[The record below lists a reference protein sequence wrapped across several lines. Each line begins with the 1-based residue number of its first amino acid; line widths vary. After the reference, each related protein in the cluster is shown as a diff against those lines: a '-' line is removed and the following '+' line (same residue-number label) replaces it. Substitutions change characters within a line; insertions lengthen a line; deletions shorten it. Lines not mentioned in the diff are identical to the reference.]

1 MADPQDRPGDGA
13 EAPGEPPAK
22 KAAAKRTPAKQAP
35 AKKASAG
42 KAPAKKAGA
51 QNAPAKKAPARKAP
65 AKKAVPR
72 QMPALA
78 APPPHA
84 ALPAGG
90 STGRNAVAKP
100 AAQPPVAPAV
110 GQPGKSSHRIPVS
123 LGLALAGLVAVLL
136 VRLLRRRG

>member
-1 MADPQDRPGDGA
+1 MADPQDQPGDGA

-35 AKKASAG
+35 AKKADAQN
-42 KAPAKKAGA
+42 APAKK
-51 QNAPAKKAPARKAP
+51 APAKKAPARKAP